1 MRMGYCPPSP
11 RPEVGSEFDAGILGG
26 VRYSYIAIAV
36 VIIAV
41 VVGLVVF
48 MRKRG
53 G

>member
-1 MRMGYCPPSP
+1 MHLMVPMTLLAI
-11 RPEVGSEFDAGILGG
+11 FG